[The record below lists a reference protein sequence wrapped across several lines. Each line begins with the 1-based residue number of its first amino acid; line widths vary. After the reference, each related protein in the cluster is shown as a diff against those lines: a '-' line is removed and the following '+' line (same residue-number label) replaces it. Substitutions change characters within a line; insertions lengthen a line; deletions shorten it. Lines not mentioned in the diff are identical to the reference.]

1 MSEDRGPVD
10 RLMGAIVPRA
20 VDAVDVGEVIDRVDV
35 DAIVQR
41 VDVDAIVARV
51 DIDGIVQRVD
61 IDAILARVDMDAL
74 MARLDLNAVLDRL
87 DLDDVL
93 ARIDMNRLIGRV
105 DLDQVLE
112 GVDVRAL
119 VAKAGID
126 DIVAEATTGMAA
138 RTLDLARRQVLG
150 VDLIVTGAVDRALR
164 RPAAEIDSDAA
175 DEPLS
180 VSGRP
185 AGPVA
190 RLLAFA
196 ADWAMVSILFGLG
209 VTLTTSLF
217 NLFAGEAVIT
227 FEDGGPLWALGYLGW
242 WFVYLWASLVIAAR
256 TFGKAL
262 VGLRVVAVG
271 GEPLSARRAA
281 VRVLVLPVGLVFG
294 IAYIPGVVRRDRRAL
309 HDLAAGSQEII
320 DWGGRA
326 AGVPSALDRWVRQHP
341 TPTPAP
347 T

>member
-1 MSEDRGPVD
+1 MSEERGAVD

-20 VDAVDVGEVIDRVDV
+20 VGAVDVGEVIDRVDV

-41 VDVDAIVARV
+41 VDVDAVVARV
-51 DIDGIVQRVD
+51 DVDAIVGRVD

-74 MARLDLNAVLDRL
+74 MARIDLNALLDRL

-93 ARIDMNRLIGRV
+93 GRVDMNRLIGRV

-138 RTLDLARRQVLG
+138 RTLDLVRRQVLG
-150 VDLIVTGAVDRALR
+150 VDLILTGAVDRAMR
-164 RPAAEIDSDAA
+164 RPRQEVAPDA
-175 DEPLS
+175 DPDVPLS
-180 VSGRP
+180 AAGRP
-185 AGPVA
+185 TGPVA
-190 RLLAFA
+190 RMLAFA
-196 ADWAMVSILFGLG
+196 ADWVTVSLLFGLG
-209 VTLTTSLF
+209 VTLTGSLF
-217 NLFAGEAVIT
+217 NLFVGEAAIT
-227 FEDGGPLWALGYLGW
+227 FESGGPGWALAYLSW
-242 WFVYLWASLVIAAR
+242 WFLYLWGSLVIAGR

-281 VRVLVLPVGLVFG
+281 LRVLVLPVGFIGG
-294 IAYIPGVVRRDRRAL
+294 IAFIPGVVRRDRRAL

-326 AGVPSALDRWVRQHP
+326 AAIPSALDRWVRQHP
-341 TPTPAP
+341 TPTP

>member
-1 MSEDRGPVD
+1 MSDDRGAVD

-20 VDAVDVGEVIDRVDV
+20 VDAVDVGDVIDRVDV

-51 DIDGIVQRVD
+51 DVDAIVQRVD

-74 MARLDLNAVLDRL
+74 MARLDLDAVLDRL
-87 DLDDVL
+87 DLDQVL

-112 GVDVRAL
+112 DVDVRAL

-150 VDLIVTGAVDRALR
+150 VDLIVTGGVDRALR
-164 RPAAEIDSDAA
+164 RPPVEIDPDA
-175 DEPLS
+175 DPDVRLS
-180 VSGRP
+180 ATGRP

-190 RLLAFA
+190 RLLAFG
-196 ADWAMVSILFGLG
+196 ADWAMVSLLFGLG
-209 VTLTTSLF
+209 VTLTSSLF

-227 FEDGGPLWALGYLGW
+227 FEDGGLPWAAGYLLW
-242 WFVYLWASLVIAAR
+242 WFVYLWASLVIAGR

-281 VRVLVLPVGLVFG
+281 VRVLVLPVGFFFG
-294 IAYIPGVVRRDRRAL
+294 LAYLPGVLRRDRRAL

-320 DWGGRA
+320 DWGARA
-326 AGVPSALDRWVRQHP
+326 AGIPSALDRWVRQHP
-341 TPTPAP
+341 TPTPA
-347 T
+347 

>member
-1 MSEDRGPVD
+1 MSEDRGAVG

-20 VDAVDVGEVIDRVDV
+20 VDAVDVGEVIERVDV
-35 DAIVQR
+35 DAIIDR

-51 DIDGIVQRVD
+51 DVDAIVARVD

-93 ARIDMNRLIGRV
+93 ERIDMNRLIGRV
-105 DLDQVLE
+105 DLDRVLD

-150 VDLIVTGAVDRALR
+150 VDLILTGGVDRALR
-164 RPAAEIDSDAA
+164 RPRPEIDPEHDP
-175 DEPLS
+175 DVRLS
-180 VSGRP
+180 ASGRP

-190 RLLAFA
+190 RGLAFA
-196 ADWAMVSILFGLG
+196 ADWAMVSVLFGLG
-209 VTLTTSLF
+209 VTLASSLF

-227 FEDGGPLWALGYLGW
+227 FEDGGLSWALGYLAW
-242 WFVYLWASLVIAAR
+242 WFVYLWASLVIAGR

-262 VGLRVVAVG
+262 VGLRVVAVDG
-271 GEPLSARRAA
+271 QPLSGRRAA
-281 VRVLVLPVGLVFG
+281 LRVVVLPVGFVGG
-294 IAYIPGVVRRDRRAL
+294 IAFVPGVVRRDRRAL

-326 AGVPSALDRWVRQHP
+326 AGIPSALDRWVRQHP
-341 TPTPAP
+341 TPTP